1 MSNRLIALAGAGL
14 ALALAPSASARP
26 ATFPDDHSFI
36 VNAARS
42 NLAEIATS
50 RLALRESDTR
60 SVRTYARRMIAD
72 HTKANAE
79 LTRIARAWD
88 TTVPRRPSPQQR
100 REAARLE
107 ALAGDAFDR
116 AYLRRQVVNH
126 RKALALMLLE
136 ASDGRV
142 ADLRAFAARTAPV
155 VRMHLAMAKE
165 TRAAAG

>member
-1 MSNRLIALAGAGL
+1 MSKRLIALAGASL
-14 ALALAPSASARP
+14 ALVPATSSARP
-26 ATFPDDHSFI
+26 STFPDDHSFI

-42 NLAEIATS
+42 NLAEIETG
-50 RLALRESDTR
+50 RLALRESDTAA
-60 SVRTYARRMIAD
+60 VRAFARRMIAD
-72 HTKANAE
+72 HTKAQAE
-79 LTRIARAWD
+79 LTRIARRWD

-100 REAARLE
+100 QEAERLE

-116 AYLRRQVVNH
+116 SYLRRQVVAH

-136 ASDGRV
+136 SSDGRV
-142 ADLRAFAARTAPV
+142 AELRAFAARTAPV